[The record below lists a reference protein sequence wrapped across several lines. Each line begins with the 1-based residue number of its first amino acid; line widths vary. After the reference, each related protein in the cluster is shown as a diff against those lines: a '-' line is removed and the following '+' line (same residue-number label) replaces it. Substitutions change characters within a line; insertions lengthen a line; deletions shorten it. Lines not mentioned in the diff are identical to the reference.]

1 MLEKLSERI
10 SQIDKIA
17 KYIFKYGL
25 LLCLGIFIF
34 INYSMN
40 DAKTMYDVLQ
50 ARHVAEAGFNV
61 LVEVVVGAVLFD
73 ICMKNK

>member
-10 SQIDKIA
+10 SQIDKIS

-25 LLCLGIFIF
+25 LFCLGLFMF
-34 INYSMN
+34 INYNLNNAS
-40 DAKTMYDVLQ
+40 TMYDVLQ
-50 ARHVAEAGFNV
+50 ARQVAGAGFNV